1 MSHFCAELPVFSLHR
16 TLQIRRCGADNN
28 QTRETMEMRKMLA
41 TAAATAAAGIMAV
54 GLAAAPAQAA
64 TTTAHD
70 RCYDVRI
77 FYTDFAA
84 LEVAEGV
91 GGRDG
96 LASMADMRAAA
107 AGANGASPLLRKAAA
122 RATRSPAWFTYVD
135 VFDQHRSKVD
145 GLISR
150 DDLRKYFN
158 KFCR

>member
-1 MSHFCAELPVFSLHR
+1 MK
-16 TLQIRRCGADNN
+16 
-28 QTRETMEMRKMLA
+28 MRKMLA

-54 GLAAAPAQAA
+54 GLAAAPAQAS

-70 RCYDVRI
+70 RCYDIRI

-122 RATRSPAWFTYVD
+122 RASRSPGWFNYVD
-135 VFDQHRSKVD
+135 VFGQRRSAAD

-150 DDLRKYFN
+150 DDLRGFFN
-158 KFCR
+158 KYCR